1 MTVKS
6 RVALAVTAVF
16 AFGFTPFAATAQSSD
31 VGDKTTPIGTVIAGV
46 AKRTGKKFFV
56 DPRVRAEVLTI
67 QDNLAELSY
76 DDLLTLLDIHG
87 FAAVTTG
94 NYVTVIPSANVR
106 QMALPQAGDEQH
118 PLAEHVT
125 KVVTVKSIPAA
136 FLVPV
141 LRPMLPQHAHMVA
154 MPCTNDLILVDT
166 YGNVQRI
173 ERLIKSLDRGAPY
186 SPPKC
191 TAQSYVPPKRLDA
204 ETAAREK
211 KDS

>member
-31 VGDKTTPIGTVIAGV
+31 VGEKTTSIATVIASV

-56 DPRVRAEVLTI
+56 DPRVRAEILPI
-67 QDNLAELSY
+67 QDDLTALSY
-76 DDLLTLLDIHG
+76 DDFLTLLQIHG

-94 NYVTVIPSANVR
+94 DYVSVIPSANVR
-106 QMALPQAGDEQH
+106 QMALPQAGDEKH
-118 PLAEHVT
+118 PLAEYVT
-125 KVVTVKSIPAA
+125 KVVRVKSIPAA

-166 YGNVQRI
+166 YGNIQRI
-173 ERLIKSLDRGAPY
+173 EKVIKSLDRGE
-186 SPPKC
+186 
-191 TAQSYVPPKRLDA
+191 TYVPAKCSAPEPCLPTKCSA
-204 ETAAREK
+204 SEPAREK
-211 KDS
+211 QAS